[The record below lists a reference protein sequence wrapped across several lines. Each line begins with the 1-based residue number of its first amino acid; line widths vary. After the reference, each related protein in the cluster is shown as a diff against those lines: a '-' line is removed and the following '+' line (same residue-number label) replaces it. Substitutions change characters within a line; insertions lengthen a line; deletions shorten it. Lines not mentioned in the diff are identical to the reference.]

1 MMVVEPS
8 RRRLMV
14 WAAALAVF
22 AGSFLIRMLEFAFH
36 NDHFEF
42 MAVGTEILHGA
53 VPGIDFFDPSRPLQ
67 QYLTAAGLLFGH
79 QLLAEALFTVAVLSA
94 GAAVVFLLGHEI
106 TGRMSL
112 GLLGATFVVA
122 MLPRLYSYPKIIIPA
137 LGLLA
142 CWRYIDR
149 PSSRRLIVLSV
160 ITAVAFY
167 LRFDYGALF
176 GCTVA
181 VALGARHW
189 GQWRDLMTAALRYG
203 LVVVLLCAPY
213 VVLQLTAGGVLASG
227 PGSGRLTHLL
237 RGDDVVS
244 LAMPEIPQERPLVW
258 FRPAG
263 PLATVRWQPDLADDR
278 RADLE
283 QLYSL
288 RRVTVIDEQAWQY
301 VLRDRSPDT
310 LRRLLADRSVVGV
323 TNVDAQGQIL
333 REPPWSVVRRWL
345 RIPVLESPLL
355 NEATAAVWLY
365 DLLFLTPFV
374 AAACLIVRAARRRTL
389 EGEAAKVLAVITIGV
404 LFNIFQIRGNL
415 DSRLPDVIVPA
426 ALLWVWM
433 TGVFVSGPSVRPLKL
448 GVAIVALLSVWLTV
462 DAYAGSMSHLE
473 ASELFSAPGKVARR
487 LAGTVQGLRAN
498 PLDQFAP
505 PGSRGVPALTRY
517 VNRCTAPT
525 DFLVVIGY
533 RPEIYFYADRRI
545 GGGNVQFH
553 ANLGAA
559 PEQQAT
565 IVSRLERARIPIVIL
580 PVNEIKEFDE
590 SYPIV
595 KRYIEQHYELA
606 QESGFGEG
614 LVFRVLVDRRLTPSH
629 VDQETSLPCFRR

>member
-1 MMVVEPS
+1 MKVIAHS
-8 RRRLMV
+8 RRPLMV
-14 WAAALAVF
+14 WAIALAVF
-22 AGSFLIRMLEFAFH
+22 AGSFLLRMLEFAFH

-79 QLLAEALFTVAVLSA
+79 QLLAEALFTVTVLSV
-94 GAAVVFLLGHEI
+94 GAAVVFLLGREL
-106 TGRMSL
+106 TGRTIP

-137 LGLLA
+137 VGLLA
-142 CWRYIDR
+142 CWRYIVR
-149 PSSRRLIVLSV
+149 PSSRQLIVLSV

-189 GQWRDLMTAALRYG
+189 SQWRDMVTAALRYG
-203 LVVVLLCAPY
+203 LVVILLCAPY
-213 VVLQLTAGGVLASG
+213 VVLQLTAGVLSSG

-244 LAMPEIPQERPLVW
+244 LAMPEIPSERPLVW

-263 PLATVRWQPDLADDR
+263 PLATVRFQPDVAGER
-278 RADLE
+278 RENLE
-283 QLYSL
+283 RAYSL
-288 RRVTVIDEQAWQY
+288 RRVKVIDEHAWQY
-301 VLRDRSPDT
+301 VLGDRSPET
-310 LRRLLADRSVVGV
+310 LRRLLADPSVAGV
-323 TNVDAQGQIL
+323 TNVDAQGRIL

-355 NEATAAVWLY
+355 NEGTAAVWLY
-365 DLLFLTPFV
+365 DLLFLTPLF
-374 AAACLIVRAARRRTL
+374 AAACLVVRVARRRNR

-404 LFNIFQIRGNL
+404 LFNISQIRGNL

-433 TGVFVSGPSVRPLKL
+433 TWVFVSAPRLRPLRL

-462 DAYAGSMSHLE
+462 DAYAGSIRYLE
-473 ASELFSAPGKVARR
+473 ASELFSTPGKVARR
-487 LAGTVQGLRAN
+487 LATTVQSLRAN

-505 PGSRGVPALTRY
+505 AGSRGVPTLTRY
-517 VNRCTAPT
+517 VNRCTRPNDA
-525 DFLVVIGY
+525 LLVIGY
-533 RPEIYFYADRRI
+533 QPEMYFYADRRI
-545 GGGNVQFH
+545 GGGNVSYR

-559 PEQQAT
+559 PDQQAT
-565 IVSRLERARIPIVIL
+565 IVARLRRQSVPIVIL
-580 PVNEIKEFDE
+580 PVNEMKEFE
-590 SYPIV
+590 QTYPIV
-595 KRYIEQHYELA
+595 KRYVDERYELA
-606 QESGFGEG
+606 MESGFGEG
-614 LVFRVLVDRRLTPSH
+614 RLFRVLRDRRATASG
-629 VDQETSLPCFRR
+629 VDAELGLPCFG